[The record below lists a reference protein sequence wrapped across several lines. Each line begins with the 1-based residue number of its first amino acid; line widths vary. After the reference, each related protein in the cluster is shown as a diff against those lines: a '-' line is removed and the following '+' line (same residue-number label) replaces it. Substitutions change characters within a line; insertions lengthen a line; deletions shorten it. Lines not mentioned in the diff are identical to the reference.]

1 MVASSA
7 PRRGDAVDGVPAL
20 RAAGV
25 VKRYGGLHAL
35 RGVDLEVPT
44 GARVGI
50 VGPNGSG
57 KTTFLNVISG
67 FTPITAGEIHVDGHR
82 VTGAPADRI
91 VRRGVSRTF
100 QNLRLWSGLTVL
112 ENLRLGQY
120 RLRSGLAPWDRA
132 ARRALDDELDA
143 AIERLGLAAE
153 AFLPV
158 AGLAYGVQKRV
169 ELGRALVAR
178 PSIVLLDEPFAGMG
192 SEEATALLELVTG
205 GDEGAGR
212 TVIVIE
218 HNVRV
223 LVAAMDRL
231 VVLDEGSL
239 LADGAPEDVVA
250 DPAVRAA
257 YLGPGWDEPV
267 SPETEVG
274 A

>member
-1 MVASSA
+1 MVTTNGMRSTEA
-7 PRRGDAVDGVPAL
+7 PAL
-20 RAAGV
+20 SAVGV

-35 RGVDLEVPT
+35 RGVDLEVPQ

-67 FTPITAGEIHVDGHR
+67 FTPISAGEVRVAGER

-91 VRRGVSRTF
+91 VRKGVSRTF
-100 QNLRLWSGLTVL
+100 QNLRLWPTLTAY
-112 ENLRLGQY
+112 ENLRLGQF
-120 RLRSGLAPWDRA
+120 RLRSSLTPWNRS
-132 ARRALDDELDA
+132 ARRALDEDLDA
-143 AIERLGLAAE
+143 MVVRLGLEAE

-158 AGLAYGVQKRV
+158 EGLAYGVQKRV

-192 SEEATALLELVTG
+192 SAEASALLDLVTA
-205 GDEGAGR
+205 DEDGAQR

-239 LADGAPEDVVA
+239 LADGAPHDVVA
-250 DPAVRAA
+250 NPEVRAA
-257 YLGPGWDEPV
+257 YLGPGWDEQ
-267 SPETEVG
+267 SSTTEE
-274 A
+274 AR

>member
-1 MVASSA
+1 MVRTNGMATRDVAALSA
-7 PRRGDAVDGVPAL
+7 V
-20 RAAGV
+20 GV

-35 RGVDLEVPT
+35 RGVDLEVPQ

-67 FTPITAGEIHVDGHR
+67 FTSISAGEVHVAGER

-91 VRRGVSRTF
+91 VRKGVSRTF
-100 QNLRLWSGLTVL
+100 QNLRLWPTLTVH

-120 RLRSGLAPWDRA
+120 GLRSSLRPWDRA
-132 ARRALDDELDA
+132 TRRSLDDDLDA
-143 AIERLGLAAE
+143 MIVRLGLEAE

-158 AGLAYGVQKRV
+158 EGLAYGTQKRL

-192 SEEATALLELVTG
+192 SAEATELLDLVTA
-205 GDEGAGR
+205 GDDGAHR

-231 VVLDEGSL
+231 VVLDEGAL
-239 LADGAPEDVVA
+239 LADGDPHEVVA

-257 YLGPGWDEPV
+257 YLGPGWDEQG
-267 SPETEVG
+267 STTED
-274 A
+274 AE